1 MVGKIL
7 AGWRYDISGIAPE
20 MRGDYEHHFAAC
32 ERCRSRQKLHR
43 MIDLSLIALA
53 SLSAVVF
60 LLSFGVIRHFEP
72 RHTFWLELAALAGA
86 AGAAV
91 SLRLPVLLDGYAVA
105 AAAVAAV
112 QLDPLAV
119 EGMLATHRAAEPGHD
134 LLLTEL
140 GLEPLLDLRLRL
152 GEASGALLAGSAV
165 HARAASATPAGVLTW
180 VKGSSSLNGSIE
192 IALLNGRDVRTLGPG
207 TFAMVA
213 PDGASVA
220 VEESLPPADN
230 APSELL
236 AYPARGDAAA
246 VKLYHCDGFLRI
258 DGWSADS
265 KRILASCPTASTT
278 KVRCS

>member
-1 MVGKIL
+1 MKPIGTT
-7 AGWRYDISGIAPE
+7 AMGR
-20 MRGDYEHHFAAC
+20 
-32 ERCRSRQKLHR
+32 
-43 MIDLSLIALA
+43 
-53 SLSAVVF
+53 
-60 LLSFGVIRHFEP
+60 
-72 RHTFWLELAALAGA
+72 
-86 AGAAV
+86 
-91 SLRLPVLLDGYAVA
+91 
-105 AAAVAAV
+105 
-112 QLDPLAV
+112 
-119 EGMLATHRAAEPGHD
+119 LAT
-134 LLLTEL
+134 L
-140 GLEPLLDLRLRL
+140 GAVL
-152 GEASGALLAGSAV
+152 ASGALLAGIAV

-230 APSELL
+230 ATSELL
-236 AYPARGDAAA
+236 AYPASGDAAA